1 MLILSIVI
9 PVYNGEQSIAGLV
22 DELFVHLNEQV
33 KLEIILVNDCS
44 PDRSWQEIEKVSKK
58 YPQQVLAINLSKN
71 FGEHNAVMAGYN
83 HSSGDYIVNID
94 DDFQNPPSEILKLL
108 KELNTGHEVVYSKY
122 SKKKHHFFRNWGSW
136 FTNAMATIMLGKPK
150 GLYLSSFRIIS
161 KQLKD
166 EIIRYAGPFPYIDG
180 LILRSTNKI
189 GTIEVEH
196 HDRNVGQSNYT
207 IVKLIRLWSYMFLNF
222 SAYPLR
228 MASILGMVFAG
239 IGFLGAAA
247 VFIEKL
253 VYTSTQI
260 GWTSLIMTVFVLSGT
275 QLVVLGVIGEYIG
288 RLFITQSNRPQYV
301 IHQKI
306 GSHASNN

>member
-1 MLILSIVI
+1 
-9 PVYNGEQSIAGLV
+9 
-22 DELFVHLNEQV
+22 
-33 KLEIILVNDCS
+33 
-44 PDRSWQEIEKVSKK
+44 
-58 YPQQVLAINLSKN
+58 
-71 FGEHNAVMAGYN
+71 
-83 HSSGDYIVNID
+83 
-94 DDFQNPPSEILKLL
+94 
-108 KELNTGHEVVYSKY
+108 
-122 SKKKHHFFRNWGSW
+122 
-136 FTNAMATIMLGKPK
+136 
-150 GLYLSSFRIIS
+150 
-161 KQLKD
+161 QLKD

-253 VYTSTQI
+253 LYPSTQI

>member
-166 EIIRYAGPFPYIDG
+166 E
-180 LILRSTNKI
+180 
-189 GTIEVEH
+189 
-196 HDRNVGQSNYT
+196 
-207 IVKLIRLWSYMFLNF
+207 
-222 SAYPLR
+222 
-228 MASILGMVFAG
+228 
-239 IGFLGAAA
+239 
-247 VFIEKL
+247 
-253 VYTSTQI
+253 
-260 GWTSLIMTVFVLSGT
+260 
-275 QLVVLGVIGEYIG
+275 
-288 RLFITQSNRPQYV
+288 
-301 IHQKI
+301 
-306 GSHASNN
+306 

>member
-253 VYTSTQI
+253 LYPSTQI